1 MKKVAIL
8 GSTGSIGVN
17 TLEVIRRDRQSF
29 SLTGLAAGNN
39 IELLRRQIGEF
50 SPKRVAVAGSGPAEK
65 LRQSVGGS
73 VEVLEGE
80 EGMAALASDP
90 EADLVVVAV
99 PGTAALL
106 PALAAIE
113 RGKDLALAS
122 KEILVAAGEL
132 TMTAA
137 AESGSRILPVDSE
150 HSAVFQCLRGLDSR
164 EVKRIILTASGGPFL
179 EASREELA
187 SVTPEAALDHPR
199 WKMGK
204 KVSLDSATM
213 MNKGLE
219 VLEAHWLFGVPLDRI
234 EVIIHPQSVIHSL
247 VETADGSLLAQLSL
261 PDMRLPISYALYY
274 PGRSPRAYR
283 ETVLSELEGL
293 TFRRPDRRLF
303 PALDLAFRAGREG
316 GTMPAVM
323 NAANEAAGEAFLAGE
338 IPFLKIMEVVEAVM
352 DGHRVVADPDL
363 AAILEAARR
372 ARARAEEIIGGGER

>member
-17 TLEVIRRDRQSF
+17 TLEVIRRDRRSF

-39 IELLRRQIGEF
+39 IDLLQEQAAEF
-50 SPKRVAVAGSGPAEK
+50 SPRRVAAADPAGAGE
-65 LRQSVGGS
+65 LRKRIGGR

-80 EGMAALASDP
+80 EGMAALAADP

-106 PALAAIE
+106 PALKALEA
-113 RGKDLALAS
+113 GKDLALAS
-122 KEILVAAGEL
+122 KEILVAAGQL
-132 TMTAA
+132 TMAA
-137 AESGSRILPVDSE
+137 AAAAGSRILPVDSE
-150 HSAVFQCLRGLDSR
+150 HSAVFQCLRGLDPR
-164 EVKRIILTASGGPFL
+164 EVKRIILTASGGPFF
-179 EASREELA
+179 EASREEMA
-187 SVTPEAALDHPR
+187 AVTPEAALDHPR
-199 WKMGK
+199 WKMGR

-219 VLEAHWLFGVPLDRI
+219 VLEAHWLFGMPLDRI

-247 VETADGSLLAQLSL
+247 VETVDGSLLAQLSL

-274 PGRSPRAYR
+274 PERSPRACR
-283 ETVLSELEGL
+283 ETVLGELEGL

-338 IPFLKIMEVVEAVM
+338 IPFLEIMEVVEAVM
-352 DGHRVVADPDL
+352 DGHRVAADPDL
-363 AAILEAARR
+363 GAILDADRWARER
-372 ARARAEEIIGGGER
+372 ARAVISNQ

>member
-17 TLEVIRRDRQSF
+17 TLEVVRRDRRSF

-39 IELLRRQIGEF
+39 IGLLEEQAAEF
-50 SPKRVAVAGSGPAEK
+50 SPRRVAAADPAGAGE
-65 LRQSVGGS
+65 LRKRIGGR
-73 VEVLEGE
+73 VEVLEGG
-80 EGMAALASDP
+80 EGMAALALDH
-90 EADLVVVAV
+90 ETDLVVVAV

-106 PALAAIE
+106 PALKALEA
-113 RGKDLALAS
+113 GKDLALAS
-122 KEILVAAGEL
+122 KEILVAAGQL

-137 AESGSRILPVDSE
+137 AGSGSRILPVDSE
-150 HSAVFQCLRGLDSR
+150 HSAVFQCLRGLEPR
-164 EVKRIILTASGGPFL
+164 EVRRIILTASGGPFL

-187 SVTPEAALDHPR
+187 AVTPEAALDHPR
-199 WKMGK
+199 WQMGK

-219 VLEAHWLFGVPLDRI
+219 VLEAHWLFGLPLDRI
-234 EVIIHPQSVIHSL
+234 EVIIHPQSVVHSL
-247 VETADGSLLAQLSL
+247 VETVDGSLLAQLSL

-274 PGRSPRAYR
+274 PERSPRSFR
-283 ETVLSELEGL
+283 ETDLSELEGL

-303 PALDLAFRAGREG
+303 PALDLAYRAGREG

-323 NAANEAAGEAFLAGE
+323 NAANEAAGEAFLSGE

-352 DGHRVVADPDL
+352 NDHRLVEAPDL
-363 AAILEAARR
+363 EAILAADRWAREEAGRV
-372 ARARAEEIIGGGER
+372 IGNR

>member
-17 TLEVIRRDRQSF
+17 TLEVIRRDRRSF

-39 IELLRRQIGEF
+39 IDLLQKQAAEF
-50 SPKRVAVAGSGPAEK
+50 SPGRVAAADPARAEE
-65 LRQSVGGS
+65 LRRKVGGRI
-73 VEVLEGE
+73 EVLEGE

-90 EADLVVVAV
+90 RADLVVVAV

-132 TMTAA
+132 AMTAA
-137 AESGSRILPVDSE
+137 AASGSRILPVDSE
-150 HSAVFQCLRGLDSR
+150 HSAVFQCLRGLEPR

-179 EASREELA
+179 GASREELA
-187 SVTPEAALDHPR
+187 AATPEAALAHPR

-247 VETADGSLLAQLSL
+247 VETTDGSLLAQLSL

-274 PGRSPRAYR
+274 PGRSPHPFRP
-283 ETVLSELEGL
+283 TVLSRLEGL
-293 TFRRPDRRLF
+293 TFRRPERRLF

-323 NAANEAAGEAFLAGE
+323 NAANEVAGEAFLAGK
-338 IPFLKIMEVVEAVM
+338 IPFLEIMEVVEAVM
-352 DGHRVVADPDL
+352 NGHRVVDKPDL
-363 AAILEAARR
+363 ESILDADRR
-372 ARARAEEIIGGGER
+372 ARERARAVISNQ

>member
-17 TLEVIRRDRQSF
+17 TLEVIRRDRRSF

-39 IELLRRQIGEF
+39 IDLLQEQAAEF
-50 SPKRVAVAGSGPAEK
+50 SPRRVAAADPAGAGE
-65 LRQSVGGS
+65 LRKRIGGR

-122 KEILVAAGEL
+122 KEILVAAGQL
-132 TMTAA
+132 TMAA
-137 AESGSRILPVDSE
+137 AAAAGSRILPVDSE
-150 HSAVFQCLRGLDSR
+150 HSAVFQCLRGLDPR
-164 EVKRIILTASGGPFL
+164 EVKRIILTASGGPFF
-179 EASREELA
+179 EASREEMA
-187 SVTPEAALDHPR
+187 AVTPEAALDHPR
-199 WKMGK
+199 WKMGR

-219 VLEAHWLFGVPLDRI
+219 VLEAHWLFGMPLDRI

-247 VETADGSLLAQLSL
+247 VETVDGSLLAQLSL

-274 PGRSPRAYR
+274 PERSPRACR
-283 ETVLSELEGL
+283 ETVLGELEGL

-338 IPFLKIMEVVEAVM
+338 IPFLEIMEVVEAVM
-352 DGHRVVADPDL
+352 DGHRVAADPDL
-363 AAILEAARR
+363 GAILDADRWARER
-372 ARARAEEIIGGGER
+372 ARAVISNQ